1 VPPLVPVRRV
11 GHSPVAGFFVVFQD
25 DLLVEIAQVAERH
38 DGIGTGLLVF
48 TGEAGRLSYV
58 KDGVQQ
64 ASRFGAVLVFLC
76 HLYDNLKTGD
86 WMRAVEKNVRRAG
99 LAA

>member
-1 VPPLVPVRRV
+1 
-11 GHSPVAGFFVVFQD
+11 
-25 DLLVEIAQVAERH
+25 
-38 DGIGTGLLVF
+38 
-48 TGEAGRLSYV
+48 
-58 KDGVQQ
+58 VQQ
-64 ASRFGAVLVFLC
+64 ASRFGAVLVFFC